1 MSARHTDALAT
12 VRRHYP
18 DAIPTQEAT
27 QRMLDLLD
35 REYAMPCGRLLLAD
49 SICADDVNSVEYP
62 PAAAAMVGPFKL
74 GGLNGFPHAGL
85 TGMGAFAGHVPD
97 SGGIVIYHAPH
108 IGVSEAGE
116 LGVIRRPGQSR
127 VSGCCGAARAAL
139 ARLESGALVESRPD
153 ELDYQQGTVEQVLL
167 RQRER
172 ILTAADRLKEATEV
186 MYEAIAERIDLLVSR
201 TSFPARY
208 LVRFGGILINGD
220 DGAGSFS
227 SARRVLLTDLVTG
240 EVRDLQ
246 PALREPTA

>member
-1 MSARHTDALAT
+1 MPARPVDALAA

-18 DAIPTQEAT
+18 DAVPTQEAT
-27 QRMLDLLD
+27 QRLLDLLD
-35 REYAMPCGRLLLAD
+35 REYGMPCGRLLLAD

-97 SGGIVIYHAPH
+97 DGGIVIYHAPH

-116 LGVIRRPGQSR
+116 VGMIRRPSQSR
-127 VSGCCGAARAAL
+127 ATGCCGAARAAL
-139 ARLESGALVESRPD
+139 ARLESGAITAARPD
-153 ELDYQQGTVEQVLL
+153 DLDYQQGTVEQVLL
-167 RQRER
+167 RQRDR
-172 ILTAADRLKEATEV
+172 ILASADRLKEATEV

-201 TSFPARY
+201 TRFPARY

-227 SARRVLLTDLVTG
+227 SARRVLLTDLSTG
-240 EVRDLQ
+240 EVRDLR
-246 PALREPTA
+246 PALD